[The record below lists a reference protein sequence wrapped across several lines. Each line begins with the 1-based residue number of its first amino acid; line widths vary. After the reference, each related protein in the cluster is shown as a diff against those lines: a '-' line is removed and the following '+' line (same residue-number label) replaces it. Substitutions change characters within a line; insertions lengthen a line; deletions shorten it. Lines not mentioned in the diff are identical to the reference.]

1 MAHKAKRSR
10 IADTG
15 RAKLLG
21 EQEALLGEL
30 MRELDKRDSPVK
42 PNRQPV
48 ENVVRNLESRMEEV
62 KWPARNQ
69 DKIRE
74 LEAMARE
81 QDPAAYRRWQD
92 EQRNPNDSYGGYR
105 QGNMGNS
112 RGGFQDSV
120 DQLQESVG
128 RGDNLYKSGQY
139 DTQRPVQRGY
149 RQETIDSESSYD
161 ESRER
166 RKRKKKLRE
175 KMKMQ
180 LHITKQQEALDRPVP
195 DPSVL
200 AYVFN
205 PFRLMP
211 WNIPSVDKYK
221 NELEEL
227 EKKRKDKQKE
237 AQIALAEAD
246 ILERRNKQ
254 QQDAAEAKKMAFLKE
269 KKKKGTVYA
278 RNNSRSQTRKISVVN
293 RKDRNS
299 RKVE

>member
-30 MRELDKRDSPVK
+30 MRELDTRDSPVK

-278 RNNSRSQTRKISVVN
+278 RNNTRSQTRKISVVN

-299 RKVE
+299 RRVE

>member
-1 MAHKAKRSR
+1 
-10 IADTG
+10 
-15 RAKLLG
+15 
-21 EQEALLGEL
+21 
-30 MRELDKRDSPVK
+30 
-42 PNRQPV
+42 
-48 ENVVRNLESRMEEV
+48 MEEV

-120 DQLQESVG
+120 DQLQESIG

-278 RNNSRSQTRKISVVN
+278 RNNTRSQTRKISVVN

-299 RKVE
+299 RRVE

>member
-30 MRELDKRDSPVK
+30 MRELDTRDSPIK
-42 PNRQPV
+42 PNREPV

-74 LEAMARE
+74 LEAMALD
-81 QDPAAYRRWQD
+81 QDPSAYRRWQD

-112 RGGFQDSV
+112 KGGFQDSV

-139 DTQRPVQRGY
+139 DTQRPVQREY
-149 RQETIDSESSYD
+149 RQETVDSESSYD

-180 LHITKQQEALDRPVP
+180 LHITKQQEALDKPVP

-269 KKKKGTVYA
+269 KKKKATVYA
-278 RNNSRSQTRKISVVN
+278 RNNSRSQTRKVSVVN